1 MGSKG
6 SLIVSVAGVRG
17 IVGDTLTPA
26 TMLPS
31 LAAFGQIMR
40 GKHIVLGGDGRP
52 SFEPLH
58 RFTAGVLTAA
68 GCYVLDAG
76 IVPTPTVGLL
86 VRELRAAGGIMITA
100 SHNPA
105 EWNGM
110 KFFNRYGRFFDK
122 EENAALAA
130 LRDQGAFAFADYKG
144 IGALTP
150 IPDPLGLHT
159 KRVLAFIKKV
169 KGVKPRR
176 LKAVIDGVN
185 GAGSVICPA
194 VVKALGCTVIA
205 FHTDQGRPF
214 PRKAEPLPEN
224 LKLLAARM
232 QKEKADIGFGLDPDG
247 DRLAVVDET
256 GRPIGEERTLVLAA
270 HWYLSNFGRS
280 PLVANLSTTRALD
293 DVAAAFGV
301 PLHRT
306 PIGEIN
312 VVKKMI
318 AVRSRIGGE
327 GNGGAIVPEVHPGRD
342 ASTAIAIFLTLLRQE
357 GRPLSQI
364 NALYPDYAMV
374 KDKVG
379 IEGLKP
385 AEIYK
390 RVRAAFPKRAGEDTQ
405 DGLKITFADSWLHVR
420 PSGTEP
426 IMRLFAEAPTKNA
439 AQRLINTVRALL

>member
-1 MGSKG
+1 MS

-17 IVGDTLTPA
+17 ILGDSLTPA
-26 TMLPS
+26 SILPS
-31 LAAFGQIMR
+31 VAAFGQIMK
-40 GKHIVLGGDGRP
+40 GKKIVVGGDGRP
-52 SFEPLH
+52 GFEPLH
-58 RFTAGVLTAA
+58 RFITGVLTAA
-68 GCYVLDAG
+68 GCHVLDAG

-110 KFFNRYGRFFDK
+110 KFFNRHGRFFDK

-130 LRDQGAFAFADYKG
+130 IRDKGEFSFADYKG
-144 IGALTP
+144 IGRVELVKN
-150 IPDPLGLHT
+150 PLGVHAD
-159 KRVLAFIKKV
+159 KVLAFIKKV

-176 LKAVIDGVN
+176 LKVVIDGVN

-194 VVKALGCTVIA
+194 VAKALGCQVVT
-205 FHTDQGRPF
+205 FSTDQGKPF
-214 PRKAEPLPEN
+214 SRKAEPLPEN
-224 LKLLAARM
+224 LKMLGARVK
-232 QKEKADIGFGLDPDG
+232 KEKAAIGFGLDPDG

-270 HWYLSNFGRS
+270 HWYLSNFGKS

-301 PLHRT
+301 NLHRT
-306 PIGEIN
+306 AIGEIN

-318 AVRSRIGGE
+318 EVKSRIGGE

-342 ASTAIAIFLTLLRQE
+342 ASTAIAIFITLLRQQ
-357 GRPLSQI
+357 GRPLSAV

-385 AEIYK
+385 AEIYA
-390 RVRAAFPKRAGEDTQ
+390 RVRAAFPGRAGEDMQ
-405 DGLKITFADSWLHVR
+405 DGLKISFSDSWLHVR

-426 IMRLFAEAPTKNA
+426 IMRIFAEAPSAKA
-439 AQRLINTVRALL
+439 ARALVDRVKSLM